1 MKKKVITIKPTYFY
15 LPSEKET
22 VELLFNVK
30 LTKKDIT
37 LKGSRFIEIIIPEK
51 PKHINPKRGR

>member
-1 MKKKVITIKPTYFY
+1 MTIKPTYFY
-15 LPSEKET
+15 LPNEKET

-37 LKGSRFIEIIIPEK
+37 LKGSRFIESIIPEK
-51 PKHINPKRGR
+51 HKHINPRRGR